1 MEVTERKKIKKEII
15 DDKTFFKKLVDNN
28 NENNFSNE
36 LKHFILGLNNENFKL

>member
-1 MEVTERKKIKKEII
+1 MEETERKKIKKEII

-36 LKHFILGLNNENFKL
+36 LKHFILRLNNENFKL